1 MADRKTEI
9 LKATCRVIGRS
20 GAHDLRVED
29 VAKEAGVSPALVY
42 YYFDTRGELLSRAF
56 DYADQRSTEH
66 TMTHIDLDAPG
77 RARLEEILFH
87 EFDEAP
93 DVRENWV
100 IWSEMDAIA
109 IFDKELLVSVEKR
122 SANWTKIVSD
132 LIIAGQ
138 TDGSIGTNGVAP
150 EDSAERLT
158 AINDALGTKLMLGM
172 MDRGSVE
179 RVMHDAIELEL
190 RASPPGA

>member
-77 RARLEEILFH
+77 RERLEEMLFH

-109 IFDKELLVSVEKR
+109 IFDKELLVAVEKR
-122 SANWTKIVSD
+122 SANWTKIVAD
-132 LIIAGQ
+132 LIRAGQ
-138 TDGSIGTNGVAP
+138 ADGSITVDGITP
-150 EDSAERLT
+150 EDVAERLT

-172 MDRGSVE
+172 LDRGTVE
-179 RVMHDAIELEL
+179 RVMHDSIEMDLGT
-190 RASPPGA
+190 APSQ